1 MNKIPEKIHNAAIAM
16 KAFHTKEYEPVYFTP
31 RLDLEK
37 VKTVEDC
44 TIILDFLIRHICPP
58 IDTRLAYNGLD
69 LIKDYLKD

>member
-16 KAFHTKEYEPVYFTP
+16 KTYHAKEYVPIYFTP

-44 TIILDFLIRHICPP
+44 AAILDFLIRHTYPP
-58 IDTRLAYNGLD
+58 VDTRLTYNDLD

>member
-1 MNKIPEKIHNAAIAM
+1 MNKISEETCDMLEHC
-16 KAFHTKEYEPVYFTP
+16 FTP

-44 TIILDFLIRHICPP
+44 AIILDFLIRHTCPP
-58 IDTRLAYNGLD
+58 IDSRLTYNGLD